1 MLKSTGDRFRTLVCV
16 VALVM
21 LLTAAGEKTSID
33 AFLAKP
39 AIEKVKLITS
49 IADQDSSFYAPPK
62 TSEIRRPFHDKA
74 QGYNISLGVLEVN
87 SMAKSLAKSP
97 DPRTPDIDTLV
108 DKYIISKFG
117 VPPVVSDPRRR
128 TIRHKGVFAIETAV

>member
-1 MLKSTGDRFRTLVCV
+1 MP
-16 VALVM
+16 
-21 LLTAAGEKTSID
+21 LTAAEEKTSID

-49 IADQDSSFYAPPK
+49 IADQDSSFYAPAK
-62 TSEIRRPFHDKA
+62 KSEIRRLFHEKA

-117 VPPVVSDPRRR
+117 VPPVVSDPKR
-128 TIRHKGVFAIETAV
+128 